1 MVVTLDDVDDGNK
14 LYSAGMSK
22 AVLFGGGF
30 IYVRVISAR
39 CNETDRTERE
49 MNKNIYFFFCC
60 IDHCV
65 RIFIQFSRIFDI
77 CEEQ

>member
-39 CNETDRTERE
+39 CNETGRTERE
-49 MNKNIYFFFCC
+49 MNKNIYYFLLLYRSLCSNF
-60 IDHCV
+60 HS
-65 RIFIQFSRIFDI
+65 IFQNI
-77 CEEQ
+77 